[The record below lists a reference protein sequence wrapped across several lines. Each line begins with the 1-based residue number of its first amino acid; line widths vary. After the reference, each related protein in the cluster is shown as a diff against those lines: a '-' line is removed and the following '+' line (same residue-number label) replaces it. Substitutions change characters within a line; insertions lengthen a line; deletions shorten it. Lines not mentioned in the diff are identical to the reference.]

1 MSAEAV
7 VGTGITIASIGLLF
21 LMLGWA
27 QYMREVR
34 DAAFILLVIGAV
46 LFVAGCI
53 GTMIGQSRKR

>member
-7 VGTGITIASIGLLF
+7 VGTAITVASIGLLF

-27 QYMREVR
+27 QYMRQVH
-34 DAAFILLVIGAV
+34 DAALIMLVIGAV